1 MKKKDFEGLIRSLDE
16 ARAYAQGKP
25 VPGMKVH
32 LKRRVDV
39 SAIRARTGLSQ
50 AAFAARI
57 GVSVGT
63 LRNWEQGRR
72 KPDGPA
78 KVLLSLLER
87 DPDIVERTLSKAA

>member
-1 MKKKDFEGLIRSLDE
+1 MKKKDFEGLVRSLGE

-25 VPGMKVH
+25 ASGTRVH

-50 AAFAARI
+50 EAFAHRI

-78 KVLLSLLER
+78 KVLLALLER
-87 DPDIVERTLSKAA
+87 DPGIVERTLSRAA

>member
-1 MKKKDFEGLIRSLDE
+1 MKKKDFDLLLKSLE
-16 ARAYAQGKP
+16 QARAYAQGRP
-25 VPGMKVH
+25 TPGTRVH
-32 LKRRVDV
+32 LLKRIDV
-39 SAIRARTGLSQ
+39 SAIRERTGLSQ
-50 AAFAARI
+50 EAFAERI

-87 DPDIVERTLSKAA
+87 DPGIVERTLSKAA